1 MNKSKVL
8 RWNPE
13 KIFHEGGETHK
24 ICANISLDD
33 DCHNMYSD
41 FSITADVYIKRR
53 NGRWVW
59 YSGGCQHEIIA
70 RRFPELKRFIPL
82 HLCSHDGSPMYPVE
96 NGFYHVGNSEK
107 EVSMNYL
114 RITESEYDMLFLAK
128 DDIYYFKYLLFH
140 LGIVARWQKEADE
153 FIRFLEEK
161 TGVEWE
167 NPYTHEQERFRLEL
181 SNEEK
186 AEVET
191 KIQNGYYSEKAIAER
206 SEARRIVKIEAMRE
220 EIIRKCDEAEQNA
233 RNKRDVMLYIIDNGL
248 PTDNVIY
255 YNHTKEV
262 VFNWKDYDKK
272 ITQEQFVD
280 FVNSIDYS
288 KLPIGTT
295 FSIKSHA

>member
-33 DCHNMYSD
+33 DCHNMNSD

-191 KIQNGYYSEKAIAER
+191 KISNGYYSEKAIAER

-220 EIIRKCDEAEQNA
+220 EIIRKCDEAEQKA